1 MSENKPYYPP
11 KPNNPYLSGD
21 CDSGPHDHP
30 DQDCGCGQMPGPAY
44 PPPPPKPGL
53 PPEPGCYPWMPPP
66 GLEPVPPV
74 PTVLEGQSLYQ
85 AVDTLARR
93 VNTCI
98 GQWNAISRNCFAA
111 MNACVE
117 AARANDVYYDDDEVK
132 YITGYSE
139 ADGCPYSLIQKEPVD
154 RNGQPIFVRLA
165 PAYDNS
171 SNSGVTQDIFDV
183 SFIKSANVI
192 MTAVPPQNEQWYFP
206 AMWQGAPIPGEYPP
220 GYPDPTYYVAGFTR
234 GGALRYFANTVSET
248 ELCQNGMV
256 DVIGPVIPLL
266 SDGEVTDQG
275 KQLTQYASITAMGY
289 AKGTGRVYFFSCSAV
304 DAPGLSGITVARILQ
319 GYGCTTAVAT
329 SVIPA
334 ANQNIS
340 AGMLYMGQMTSVPQG
355 GKSPDNL
362 AYWYIS
368 KKPCFRNKFQKEVAD
383 LVQTTGQNSWK
394 NFLLGQQIQSFDD
407 RITQTAKDLE
417 AEIQRAKDAEA
428 ALQTAVDEEQSR
440 AEAAEKTLQ
449 DNIDAEQSRA
459 EAAERQLQ
467 ANIDAEKARA
477 EAAETALDQKIQA
490 ETTRAEDAE
499 NDLAQRITQETSR
512 ATQAEAQLNAAINAE
527 KLRAQNRENE
537 IQSALDKEIQ
547 ERIAADNDIIN
558 AIEQETLAR
567 RAADT
572 ALQNN
577 IDAVNNSL
585 TTKINTINNSLADI
599 SAGTTKLPYLPIT
612 GGVLSGPV
620 SFSSNDTVTLGR
632 GPTAD
637 LEAATKKYVDDAVAA
652 GGGGGT
658 GGDVSKEYVDQQVTN
673 LQTQLEGKVS
683 KSGDTMTGNL
693 NMAGNLVLDPTLTS
707 TTGVKVQDA
716 AGGPTKVVNVAAPTD
731 PTDAATK
738 QYVDDAVADAGSE
751 VDFDQFVMKEG
762 SNMTG
767 TLGIVN
773 TQMLKFIDPTQTAVT
788 LDENGEDT
796 VPYSGLAQ
804 RLGITKELQ
813 GKSRS
818 GIQTFAVDS
827 KGGAGSS
834 NWGDGSETGG
844 GSGTGGAG
852 STDWDT
858 DTDVSG
864 GEDEDTE
871 ETPGGDEEEAGPDLP
886 GVDSSDVQGPTVGS
900 VYMDGQDIA
909 LNSTDGGVILVGDEV
924 KIMDHA
930 GAGVPLTMGNTT
942 LKTHRNSGQT
952 ADHLDINVGS
962 STGSVYIN
970 RTTSGTVQTGGTG
983 ELNVTTIK
991 APNELD
997 LVPGTA
1003 VDLNGKPLK
1012 GVNLVRTTATST
1024 KLVVAAGPTSSN
1036 PDGTVSISK
1045 AEIYDDAGEISA
1057 TISATNSPKY
1067 MRITPAN
1074 GTLLNI
1080 GAYDNSGVGINNNQ
1094 LKFVANGTSGND
1106 GVNLSQLKS
1115 YSGTTFATYSLTTA
1129 YLSLSFTDNA
1139 SNSISIQSPSTT
1151 MTVYISRGA
1160 SEIAIGSSSSNT
1172 NRINIKNN
1180 STSMRLLI
1188 LHSSAGDSTCSMTF
1202 CSPSQTVNIYPNALI
1217 KRLQ

>member
-1 MSENKPYYPP
+1 MSDKKPYYPP

-21 CDSGPHDHP
+21 CGGGPP
-30 DQDCGCGQMPGPAY
+30 CPPVPDCGCGPMPGPAY

-66 GLEPVPPV
+66 GLDQVPPV
-74 PTVLEGQSLYQ
+74 PTVIEGQSLYQ

-117 AARANDVYYDDDEVK
+117 AARANDVYYDGDEVK

-139 ADGCPYSLIQKEPVD
+139 ADGSPYSLIQKEPVD

-428 ALQTAVDEEQSR
+428 ALQTAVDDEQTR
-440 AEAAEKTLQ
+440 AEAAEKELQ

-467 ANIDAEKARA
+467 DNIDAENARA

-537 IQSALDKEIQ
+537 IQAALDKEIQ

-567 RAADT
+567 RAADA

-585 TTKINTINNSLADI
+585 TTKINNINNALADI
-599 SAGTTKLPYLPIT
+599 SAGTTNLPYLPIT

-673 LQTQLEGKVS
+673 LQTQLDGKVA

-693 NMAGNLVLDPTLTS
+693 NMAGNQVVDPTLTS

-716 AGGPTKVVNVAAPTD
+716 TGAPTKVINVATPTE

-738 QYVDDAVADAGSE
+738 QYVDDAIAAGGGPEPDLSDY
-751 VDFDQFVMKEG
+751 VRKDG

-773 TQMLKFIDPTQTAVT
+773 SQMLKFIDPTQTSVT
-788 LDENGEDT
+788 LDETGENT
-796 VPYSGLAQ
+796 VPYSELAQ
-804 RLGITKELQ
+804 KLRITKELKNAQ
-813 GKSRS
+813 P
-818 GIQTFAVDS
+818 INDS
-827 KGGAGSS
+827 DLGG
-834 NWGDGSETGG
+834 GDGGE
-844 GSGTGGAG
+844 
-852 STDWDT
+852 
-858 DTDVSG
+858 VG
-864 GEDEDTE
+864 GEPE
-871 ETPGGDEEEAGPDLP
+871 PGT
-886 GVDSSDVQGPTVGS
+886 SDVQGPTVGS

-909 LNSTDGGVILVGDEV
+909 VNSTSGGVILVGDEV

-930 GAGVPLTMGNTT
+930 GAGVPLSIGNTT
-942 LKTHRNSGQT
+942 MKTHRNSGQT

-962 STGSVYIN
+962 STGSVFIN

-1003 VDLNGKPLK
+1003 VDLNSHALK
-1012 GVNLVRTTATST
+1012 GATMIRTATPGT
-1024 KLVVAAGPTSSN
+1024 TLVVNDGPTKT
-1036 PDGTVSISK
+1036 DGTGLVQLGALKINNGSTQVGIIQS
-1045 AEIYDDAGEISA
+1045 GGNNFNVTA
-1057 TISATNSPKY
+1057 TGVLSL
-1067 MRITPAN
+1067 N
-1074 GTLLNI
+1074 GTNI
-1080 GAYDNSGVGINNNQ
+1080 NANSKQIKNVGAGTAGNDAVNYNQ
-1094 LKFVANGTSGND
+1094 LQAVANTANNAANMAQDAKDIADEALNKVNNLSSSDTGYTVKSSGILENSIIIPLASNKIYRLIYELIAPYSSTYNHMTITEKASIKFKAND
-1106 GVNLSQLKS
+1106 GDRIYAKFFEHNSSVVESI
-1115 YSGTTFATYSLTTA
+1115 YIGTIGSDLR
-1129 YLSLSFTDNA
+1129 LSLPETYKNWA
-1139 SNSISIQSPSTT
+1139 LKYTLLEST
-1151 MTVYISRGA
+1151 
-1160 SEIAIGSSSSNT
+1160 
-1172 NRINIKNN
+1172 
-1180 STSMRLLI
+1180 
-1188 LHSSAGDSTCSMTF
+1188 
-1202 CSPSQTVNIYPNALI
+1202 
-1217 KRLQ
+1217 

>member
-1 MSENKPYYPP
+1 MSDKKPYYPP

-21 CDSGPHDHP
+21 CGGGPP
-30 DQDCGCGQMPGPAY
+30 TPPVPDCGCGPMPGPAY

-98 GQWNAISRNCFAA
+98 GQWNAISRNCFAS

-139 ADGCPYSLIQKEPVD
+139 ADGSPYSLIQKEPVD

-248 ELCQNGMV
+248 ELCQNGMI

-428 ALQTAVDEEQSR
+428 ALQTAVDDEQER
-440 AEAAEKTLQ
+440 AEAAEKELQ

-467 ANIDAEKARA
+467 DNIDAENARA

-537 IQSALDKEIQ
+537 IQAALDKEIQ

-567 RAADT
+567 RAADA

-585 TTKINTINNSLADI
+585 TTKINNINNALADI
-599 SAGTTKLPYLPIT
+599 SAGTTNLPYLPIT

-673 LQTQLEGKVS
+673 LQTQLDGKVA

-693 NMAGNLVLDPTLTS
+693 NMAGNQVVDPTLTS

-716 AGGPTKVVNVAAPTD
+716 TGAPTKVINVATPTE

-738 QYVDDAVADAGSE
+738 QYVDDAVAAGGGPEPDLSDY
-751 VDFDQFVMKEG
+751 VRKDG

-773 TQMLKFIDPTQTAVT
+773 SQMLKFIDPTQTTVT
-788 LDENGEDT
+788 LDETGENT
-796 VPYSGLAQ
+796 VPYSELAQ
-804 RLGITKELQ
+804 KLGITKELQ
-813 GKSRS
+813 HA
-818 GIQTFAVDS
+818 QTRNDS
-827 KGGAGSS
+827 NLG
-834 NWGDGSETGG
+834 GDGSGE
-844 GSGTGGAG
+844 
-852 STDWDT
+852 
-858 DTDVSG
+858 VG
-864 GEDEDTE
+864 GEPE
-871 ETPGGDEEEAGPDLP
+871 LP
-886 GVDSSDVQGPTVGS
+886 GQDASDVQGPTVGS

-909 LNSTDGGVILVGDEV
+909 VNSTSGGVILVGDEV

-930 GAGVPLTMGNTT
+930 GAGVPLSIGNTT
-942 LKTHRNSGQT
+942 MKTHRNSGQT

-962 STGSVYIN
+962 STGSVFIN

-1003 VDLNGKPLK
+1003 VDINGKPLK
-1012 GVNLVRTTATST
+1012 GVSIIRPN
-1024 KLVVAAGPTSSN
+1024 VVNGTINIANGPTGTTGDGIISVGKVYLGTSSKKIEPTN
-1036 PDGTVSISK
+1036 VGT
-1045 AEIYDDAGEISA
+1045 
-1057 TISATNSPKY
+1057 
-1067 MRITPAN
+1067 MITPGGRLTIHA
-1074 GTLLNI
+1074 TDSI
-1080 GAYDNSGVGINNNQ
+1080 TVGNQ
-1094 LKFVANGTSGND
+1094 KITS
-1106 GVNLSQLKS
+1106 L
-1115 YSGTTFATYSLTTA
+1115 AA
-1129 YLSLSFTDNA
+1129 
-1139 SNSISIQSPSTT
+1139 
-1151 MTVYISRGA
+1151 
-1160 SEIAIGSSSSNT
+1160 GSSSSDAVNYSQLQAVANT
-1172 NRINIKNN
+1172 ANNAATMAQDAENKADEALNKVNNLSSTDTGYTVKSSGILANNIVTIPLASEKNYRLIYELIAPFSDSYNTMVITESASIKFRANNGDRINAKFFDHNSSVVNRVYIGTVGANLQLSLPTTYNN
-1180 STSMRLLI
+1180 WALKYTLLE
-1188 LHSSAGDSTCSMTF
+1188 SA
-1202 CSPSQTVNIYPNALI
+1202 
-1217 KRLQ
+1217 

>member
-1 MSENKPYYPP
+1 MSDKKPYYPP

-21 CDSGPHDHP
+21 CGGGPP
-30 DQDCGCGQMPGPAY
+30 CPPVPDCGCGPMPGPAY

-66 GLEPVPPV
+66 GLEQVPPV
-74 PTVLEGQSLYQ
+74 PTVIEGQSLYQ

-117 AARANDVYYDDDEVK
+117 AARANDVYYDGDEVK

-139 ADGCPYSLIQKEPVD
+139 ADGSPYSLIQKEPVD

-340 AGMLYMGQMTSVPQG
+340 AGMLYMGQITSVPQG

-428 ALQTAVDEEQSR
+428 ALQTAVDDEQTR
-440 AEAAEKTLQ
+440 AEAAEKELQ

-467 ANIDAEKARA
+467 DNIDAENDRA

-537 IQSALDKEIQ
+537 IQAALDKEIQ

-567 RAADT
+567 RAADA

-585 TTKINTINNSLADI
+585 TTKINNINNALADI
-599 SAGTTKLPYLPIT
+599 SAGTTNLPYLPIT

-658 GGDVSKEYVDQQVTN
+658 GGDVSKEYVDQQVNN
-673 LQTQLEGKVS
+673 LQTQLDGKVA

-693 NMAGNLVLDPTLTS
+693 NMAGNQVVDPTITS

-716 AGGPTKVVNVAAPTD
+716 TGAPTKVINVATPTE

-738 QYVDDAVADAGSE
+738 QYVDDAIAAGGGPEPDLSDY
-751 VDFDQFVMKEG
+751 VRKDG

-773 TQMLKFIDPTQTAVT
+773 SQMLKFIDPTQTTVT
-788 LDENGEDT
+788 LDETGENT
-796 VPYSGLAQ
+796 VPYSELAQ
-804 RLGITKELQ
+804 KLGITKELKNAQ
-813 GKSRS
+813 P
-818 GIQTFAVDS
+818 INDS
-827 KGGAGSS
+827 NLGGGDNS
-834 NWGDGSETGG
+834 GDG
-844 GSGTGGAG
+844 
-852 STDWDT
+852 D
-858 DTDVSG
+858 G
-864 GEDEDTE
+864 GEVGGEPE
-871 ETPGGDEEEAGPDLP
+871 VPGQDA
-886 GVDSSDVQGPTVGS
+886 SDVQGPTVGS

-909 LNSTDGGVILVGDEV
+909 VNSTSGGVILVGDEV

-930 GAGVPLTMGNTT
+930 GAGVPLSMGNTT

-962 STGSVYIN
+962 STGSVFIN

-1003 VDLNGKPLK
+1003 VDLNSHALK
-1012 GVNLVRTTATST
+1012 GATMIRTATPGT
-1024 KLVVAAGPTSSN
+1024 TLVVNDGPTKT
-1036 PDGTVSISK
+1036 DGTGLVQ
-1045 AEIYDDAGEISA
+1045 
-1057 TISATNSPKY
+1057 
-1067 MRITPAN
+1067 
-1074 GTLLNI
+1074 L
-1080 GAYDNSGVGINNNQ
+1080 GALKINNGSTQTGIIQSGGNNFNVTATGV
-1094 LKFVANGTSGND
+1094 LSLNGTSINANSKQIKNVGAGTAGND
-1106 GVNLSQLKS
+1106 AVNYNQLQ
-1115 YSGTTFATYSLTTA
+1115 AVANTA
-1129 YLSLSFTDNA
+1129 NNA
-1139 SNSISIQSPSTT
+1139 ANMAQD
-1151 MTVYISRGA
+1151 A
-1160 SEIAIGSSSSNT
+1160 KDKADE
-1172 NRINIKNN
+1172 
-1180 STSMRLLI
+1180 
-1188 LHSSAGDSTCSMTF
+1188 
-1202 CSPSQTVNIYPNALI
+1202 ALI
-1217 KRLQ
+1217 KIDDLTPTTTDYTIRKSGIITTDSLAVYLISGKNYKLIYELIAPYNSSISQMTTTEIACLSFDYNTRNTNIYAKYKESLSSVVENINIGVHSKTLQLSIPTAYRNWALKYTLLESI